1 LRAAPT
7 AALRAATGYQT
18 WPTMRTNYERA
29 MAAARAALSEATWEA
44 ARVEGMAMTLE
55 QAITEHW

>member
-1 LRAAPT
+1 
-7 AALRAATGYQT
+7 
-18 WPTMRTNYERA
+18 MRTNYERA